1 MVIDQYTK
9 ISKVIQENK
18 HAIDAIAS
26 INKHFKKLQNPI
38 LRKVLASR
46 VTVKDAAGIG
56 GVSVD
61 EFLKILAQIGMEV
74 SFAENKSDSKPEK
87 NLSRKFDL
95 LPELLVKLDVRSTV
109 DSGADPFSEIMAI
122 TKTLQEGHIL
132 EIINVFEPIPLMN
145 VLGNQGFESF
155 TEVHAANEFHT
166 YFKKSGKKLKT
177 ETYAIGLP
185 VLDDFD
191 TKMVDFGSNLVEID
205 VRQLEMPEPMVT
217 ILDNLVTL
225 PENHALFVHHKKV
238 PQFLLPEL
246 KTRNMKWLTKDIE
259 EGYVQILIWKLFN

>member
-1 MVIDQYTK
+1 MIIDQHTK
-9 ISKVIQENK
+9 ISKVIQQNDK
-18 HAIDAIAS
+18 AIEAIAD

-61 EFLKILAQIGMEV
+61 EFLKKLADIGMVVAFSGKE
-74 SFAENKSDSKPEK
+74 SSSKPME
-87 NLSRKFDL
+87 NANRKFELIPDL
-95 LPELLVKLDVRSTV
+95 IVKLDVRPTIE
-109 DSGADPFSEIMAI
+109 SGADPFSEIMAA
-122 TKTLQEGHIL
+122 TKILQEGQIL
-132 EIINVFEPIPLMN
+132 EIINVFEPIPLMD
-145 VLGNQGFESF
+145 VLGKQGFESF

-166 YFKKSGKKLKT
+166 YFKKNGNNLKT
-177 ETYAIGLP
+177 KSYEIELP
-185 VLDDFD
+185 VLDNFD

-225 PENHALFVHHKKV
+225 PENHALFVHHKKI
-238 PQFLLPEL
+238 PQFLLPEI
-246 KTRNMKWLTKDIE
+246 KTRNLQWLTKEIE
-259 EGYVQILIWKLFN
+259 EGYVQMLIWKLAN